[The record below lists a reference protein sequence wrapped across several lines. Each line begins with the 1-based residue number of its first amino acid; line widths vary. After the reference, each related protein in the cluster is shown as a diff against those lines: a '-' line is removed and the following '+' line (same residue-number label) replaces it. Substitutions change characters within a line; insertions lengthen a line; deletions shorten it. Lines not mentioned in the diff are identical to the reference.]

1 MGPKNLKKELDEI
14 LIVERAI
21 DRKQKLKKGITKKTP
36 DLKSLILFLRKS
48 VIVILKKW
56 TDIFKK

>member
-21 DRKQKLKKGITKKTP
+21 NRKQKLKKGSQKRCPI
-36 DLKSLILFLRKS
+36 LKSCD
-48 VIVILKKW
+48 KKA
-56 TDIFKK
+56 TAINKKEP